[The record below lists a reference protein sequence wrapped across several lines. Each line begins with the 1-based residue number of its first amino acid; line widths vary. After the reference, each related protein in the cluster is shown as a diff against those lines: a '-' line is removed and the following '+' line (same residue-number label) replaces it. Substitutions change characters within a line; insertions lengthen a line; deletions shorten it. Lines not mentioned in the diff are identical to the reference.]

1 MAKPAGPPKKE
12 LYGAEGASGID
23 EQVRSHVKGVMEGSI
38 KRYDDATVAKMKQ
51 GLHET
56 TRGQAKQAKRSL
68 RSEMARS
75 GMLRSGALLK
85 GGMDIDRAASANY
98 SRGVRDIMLE
108 KAKAEFDDKNVAI
121 QQAQQWLSQKQQ
133 YDLGLK
139 QMETTLEA
147 AGIQAGATL
156 GAAKLSADATRA
168 AAGASAGA
176 AKFAAQKQYE
186 LGKQR
191 LGFQNKQL
199 MFQAAALG
207 LSIT

>member
-1 MAKPAGPPKKE
+1 M
-12 LYGAEGASGID
+12 
-23 EQVRSHVKGVMEGSI
+23 R
-38 KRYDDATVAKMKQ
+38 
-51 GLHET
+51 
-56 TRGQAKQAKRSL
+56 RGQAKQAKRSL
-68 RSEMARS
+68 RSEMART

-121 QQAQQWLSQKQQ
+121 QQAQQWLNQKQQ

-147 AGIQAGATL
+147 ASIQAGATL
-156 GAAKLSADATRA
+156 GAAKLSADASRA

-176 AKFAAQKQYE
+176 ARFAAQKQFQ
-186 LGKQR
+186 LGQER
-191 LGFQNKQL
+191 IAFQNKQL
-199 MFQAAALG
+199 ALQAWSLG
-207 LSIT
+207 IR